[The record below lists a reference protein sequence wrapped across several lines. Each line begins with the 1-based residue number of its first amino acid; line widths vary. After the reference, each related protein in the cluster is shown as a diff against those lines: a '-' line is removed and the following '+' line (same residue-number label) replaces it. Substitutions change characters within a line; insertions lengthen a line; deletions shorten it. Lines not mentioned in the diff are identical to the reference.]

1 MATTEINI
9 YAPAATSGGGDADF
23 NLLNAKKSYILNTGS
38 LTPNS
43 TKYSTSTAM
52 PGNIPLSALV
62 TYLTNNSVDAFTAN
76 NIYIEAEILGT
87 NESDETVNIDHI
99 LFKFDCLNNG
109 NFVFVASTYSY
120 VRIIS
125 VRLAYSEETFAIV
138 DPAYFDA
145 NTGEIHRITKISSIT
160 YSYIIYTKS

>member
-1 MATTEINI
+1 MATTEINV

-23 NLLNAKKSYILNTGS
+23 NLLNAKKSYILDTGS
-38 LTPNS
+38 LTANS
-43 TKYSTSTAM
+43 TKYSTSTAT

-62 TYLTNNSVDAFTAN
+62 TYLTNYSVDAFTAN

-87 NESDETVNIDHI
+87 NESNETVAIDHI
-99 LFKFDCLNNG
+99 LFKFDCLNVG

-120 VRIIS
+120 KRIIS
-125 VRLAYSEETFAIV
+125 VRLAYTEGTLAI
-138 DPAYFDA
+138 DAPAYIDT
-145 NTGEIHRITKISSIT
+145 NTGEIHRITKLSSIT